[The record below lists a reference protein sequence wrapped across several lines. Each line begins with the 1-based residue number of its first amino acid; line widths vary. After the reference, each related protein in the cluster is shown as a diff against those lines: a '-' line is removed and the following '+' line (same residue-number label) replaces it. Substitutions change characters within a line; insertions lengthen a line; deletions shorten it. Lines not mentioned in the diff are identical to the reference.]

1 MQMHTRDLCLRLFGH
16 GFLATSTQW
25 HWAGS
30 DRLAWLIRS
39 GLLISTDKA
48 LKSWSQKFI
57 DIIQLQLAVAKEVM
71 FQLEH
76 AQDHR
81 PLSQEEV
88 TLRHELKFK
97 CLSWPFWHALLPVI
111 VPV

>member
-1 MQMHTRDLCLRLFGH
+1 MFETIWPQFPGYLTAVALGWLRPVGMVDSFRALDIKFR
-16 GFLATSTQW
+16 ST
-25 HWAGS
+25 A
-30 DRLAWLIRS
+30 
-39 GLLISTDKA
+39 KA

-57 DIIQLQLAVAKEVM
+57 DNIQLQLAVAKEVM

-97 CLSWPFWHALLPVI
+97 CLSWPLWHALLPVI
-111 VPV
+111 IPI